1 MASISVFG
9 LGYVGCVGIACLA
22 KLGHR
27 VIGCDVD
34 FNKVS
39 RVAMGLPTIVE
50 RDIDEVMQEG
60 FKAGLISAT
69 SSAEEAVLKSEISFL
84 CVGTPNAP
92 DGRLDTSFLMSAVKS
107 IAGAIRSKSTF
118 HIVVIRSTVPPG
130 TNAAVSELIEKVSGK
145 REGINFT
152 VVSNPEFLREGMAV
166 SDFLNPPITVIGSRN
181 RRALSKLKEMYSGL
195 GSEVVEVDPKVA
207 EIIKFVNNSYHALKV
222 AFGNE
227 IGAICKKLDIDSH
240 QVMDLF
246 CKDTQLNIS
255 PYYFKPGFA
264 YGGSCL
270 PKDLRGLNFLAE
282 SNQVETPILGS
293 IENSNNLHIHRVL
306 ERVQQIGVRSVGIVG
321 LTFKA
326 GTDDLRNSAAIRL
339 AEAVLGKGCTLR
351 IYDRYLNIAREK
363 ETNLN
368 ELNKRI
374 PHLLPL
380 LDKDVESVV
389 SKTSL
394 VIVTVKNPEIP
405 DLIRKYPE
413 IHFLDLVRLKD
424 PTVETLPNYEGFCW

>member
-181 RRALSKLKEMYSGL
+181 RRALNKLKEM
-195 GSEVVEVDPKVA
+195 
-207 EIIKFVNNSYHALKV
+207 
-222 AFGNE
+222 
-227 IGAICKKLDIDSH
+227 
-240 QVMDLF
+240 
-246 CKDTQLNIS
+246 
-255 PYYFKPGFA
+255 
-264 YGGSCL
+264 
-270 PKDLRGLNFLAE
+270 
-282 SNQVETPILGS
+282 
-293 IENSNNLHIHRVL
+293 
-306 ERVQQIGVRSVGIVG
+306 
-321 LTFKA
+321 
-326 GTDDLRNSAAIRL
+326 
-339 AEAVLGKGCTLR
+339 
-351 IYDRYLNIAREK
+351 
-363 ETNLN
+363 
-368 ELNKRI
+368 
-374 PHLLPL
+374 
-380 LDKDVESVV
+380 
-389 SKTSL
+389 
-394 VIVTVKNPEIP
+394 
-405 DLIRKYPE
+405 
-413 IHFLDLVRLKD
+413 
-424 PTVETLPNYEGFCW
+424 

>member
-1 MASISVFG
+1 
-9 LGYVGCVGIACLA
+9 
-22 KLGHR
+22 
-27 VIGCDVD
+27 
-34 FNKVS
+34 
-39 RVAMGLPTIVE
+39 MGLPTIVE

-181 RRALSKLKEMYSGL
+181 RRALNKLKEMYLGL

-380 LDKDVESVV
+380 LDRDVESVV

>member
-39 RVAMGLPTIVE
+39 RIAMGLPTIVE
-50 RDIDEVMQEG
+50 RDIDEVMMEG

-84 CVGTPNAP
+84 CVGTPNAS
-92 DGRLDTSFLMSAVKS
+92 DGRLDTSFLMSAVRS
-107 IAGAIRSKSTF
+107 IAYAIRSKPTF
-118 HIVVIRSTVPPG
+118 HIVVVRSTVPPG
-130 TNAAVSELIEKVSGK
+130 TNAAVSELIEKLSGK
-145 REGINFT
+145 RDGINFT

-166 SDFLNPPITVIGSRN
+166 ADFLNPPLTVIGSRH
-181 RRALSKLKEMYSGL
+181 RRALNKLKELYSGL
-195 GSEVVEVDPKVA
+195 GSEIVEVDPKVA

-282 SNQVETPILGS
+282 SNQVEVPILGS
-293 IENSNNLHIHRVL
+293 IENSNNLHIQRVL

-339 AEAVLGKGCTLR
+339 AEAVLGKGCALR

-363 ETNLN
+363 ETNLK
-368 ELNKRI
+368 ELNHRI

-389 SKTSL
+389 SKVSL

-405 DLIRKYPE
+405 EMIRKYPE

-424 PTVETLPNYEGFCW
+424 PSVETLPNYEGFCW

>member
-1 MASISVFG
+1 M
-9 LGYVGCVGIACLA
+9 
-22 KLGHR
+22 
-27 VIGCDVD
+27 
-34 FNKVS
+34 
-39 RVAMGLPTIVE
+39 
-50 RDIDEVMQEG
+50 
-60 FKAGLISAT
+60 
-69 SSAEEAVLKSEISFL
+69 LKSEISFL
-84 CVGTPNAP
+84 CVGTPNAS
-92 DGRLDTSFLMSAVKS
+92 DGRLDTSFLMSAVRS
-107 IAGAIRSKSTF
+107 IAYAIRSKSTF
-118 HIVVIRSTVPPG
+118 HIVVVRSTVPPG
-130 TNAAVSELIEKVSGK
+130 TNAAVSELIEKLSGK
-145 REGINFT
+145 RDGINFT

-166 SDFLNPPITVIGSRN
+166 ADFLNPPLTVIGSRH
-181 RRALSKLKEMYSGL
+181 RRALNKLKELYSGL
-195 GSEVVEVDPKVA
+195 GSEIVEVDPKVA

-227 IGAICKKLDIDSH
+227 IGAICKRLDIDSH

-246 CKDTQLNIS
+246 CRDTQLNIS

-282 SNQVETPILGS
+282 SNQVEVPILGS
-293 IENSNNLHIHRVL
+293 IENSNNLHIQRVL

-339 AEAVLGKGCTLR
+339 AEAVLGKGCALR

-363 ETNLN
+363 ETNLK
-368 ELNKRI
+368 ELNHRI

-389 SKTSL
+389 SKVSL

-405 DLIRKYPE
+405 EMIRKYPE

-424 PTVETLPNYEGFCW
+424 PSVETLPNYEGFCW

>member
-1 MASISVFG
+1 
-9 LGYVGCVGIACLA
+9 
-22 KLGHR
+22 
-27 VIGCDVD
+27 
-34 FNKVS
+34 
-39 RVAMGLPTIVE
+39 MGLPTIVE

-181 RRALSKLKEMYSGL
+181 RRALNKLKEMYSGL

-282 SNQVETPILGS
+282 SNQVEAPILGS

-380 LDKDVESVV
+380 LDRDVESVV

>member
-1 MASISVFG
+1 MATISVFG

-39 RVAMGLPTIVE
+39 RIASGLPTIVE
-50 RDIDEVMQEG
+50 RDIDEVMLEG

-69 SSAEEAVLKSEISFL
+69 SSAEEAVAKSEISFL

-118 HIVVIRSTVPPG
+118 HIVIIRSTVPPG
-130 TNAAVSELIEKVSGK
+130 TNAAVSELIEKISGK
-145 REGINFT
+145 RDGINFT

-166 SDFLNPPITVIGSRN
+166 SDFLNPPLTVIGSEN
-181 RRALSKLKEMYSGL
+181 KRALGKLREIYSVL
-195 GSEVVEVDPKVA
+195 GSEIVEVEPKVA

-246 CKDTQLNIS
+246 CKDSQLNIS

-282 SNQVETPILGS
+282 SNQVQVPILGS
-293 IENSNNLHIHRVL
+293 IECSNGIHIQRVL

-339 AEAVLGKGCTLR
+339 AEAVLGKGCSLR

-363 ETNLN
+363 ETNLR
-368 ELNKRI
+368 ELNRRI

-380 LDKDVESVV
+380 LEKDVESVV

-394 VIVTVKNPEIP
+394 VIITVKNPELP
-405 DLIRKYPE
+405 ELIRKYSE

-424 PTVETLPNYEGFCW
+424 ETVETLPNYEGFCW

>member
-27 VIGCDVD
+27 VVGCDVD
-34 FNKVS
+34 VNKVNRIAS
-39 RVAMGLPTIVE
+39 GLPTIVE

-60 FKAGLISAT
+60 YKVGLISAT
-69 SSAEEAVLKSEISFL
+69 SSPFEAVSKTDVSFL

-92 DGRLDTSFLMSAVKS
+92 DGRLDTTYLMSAVKS
-107 IAGAIRSKSTF
+107 IAEVIRSKSTF

-130 TNAAVSELIEKVSGK
+130 TNAAAAALIEKISGK
-145 REGINFT
+145 REGINFA
-152 VVSNPEFLREGMAV
+152 VASNPEFLREGMAV
-166 SDFLNPPITVIGSRN
+166 ADYLNPPLTVIGCEC
-181 RRALSKLKEMYSGL
+181 RRALDSLRKIYEPL
-195 GSEVVEVDPKVA
+195 GSEIVEVEPKVA

-222 AFGNE
+222 SFGNE

-240 QVMDLF
+240 SVMNLF

-282 SNQVETPILGS
+282 SNQVEVPVLAS
-293 IENSNNLHIHRVL
+293 IEESNNVHIQRVL
-306 ERVQQIGVRSVGIVG
+306 DRVQEIGARSVGIIG

-339 AEAVLGKGCTLR
+339 AEGVLGKGCSLS
-351 IYDRYLNIAREK
+351 IYDRYLNIAQDT
-363 ETNLN
+363 ETNLR

-380 LDKDVESVV
+380 LVKNVEDVVENS
-389 SKTSL
+389 SL
-394 VIVTVKNPEIP
+394 VIITVRNPKMP
-405 DLIRKYPE
+405 DLIRDNPE
-413 IHFLDLVRLKD
+413 VHFLDLVRLKD
-424 PTVETLPNYEGFCW
+424 QTVETLPNYEGFCW

>member
-22 KLGHR
+22 KLGHK
-27 VIGCDVD
+27 VVGCDVD

-84 CVGTPNAP
+84 CVGTPNAS

-107 IAGAIRSKSTF
+107 IAYAIRSKSTF

-145 REGINFT
+145 RDGINFT

-181 RRALSKLKEMYSGL
+181 RRALNKLKEMYSGL

-246 CKDTQLNIS
+246 CRDTQLNIS

-282 SNQVETPILGS
+282 SNQVEAPILGS

-339 AEAVLGKGCTLR
+339 AEAVLGKGCSLR

-380 LDKDVESVV
+380 LEKDVESVV

-413 IHFLDLVRLKD
+413 IHFLDLVRMKD
-424 PTVETLPNYEGFCW
+424 SAVETLPNYEGFCW

>member
-22 KLGHR
+22 KLGHK
-27 VIGCDVD
+27 VVGCDVD

-84 CVGTPNAP
+84 CVGTPNAS

-107 IAGAIRSKSTF
+107 IAYAIRSKSTF

-145 REGINFT
+145 RDGINFT

-181 RRALSKLKEMYSGL
+181 RRALNKLKEMYSGL

-246 CKDTQLNIS
+246 CRDTQLNIS

-282 SNQVETPILGS
+282 SNQVEAPILGS

-413 IHFLDLVRLKD
+413 IHFLDLVRMKD
-424 PTVETLPNYEGFCW
+424 SAVETLPNYEGFCW

>member
-1 MASISVFG
+1 
-9 LGYVGCVGIACLA
+9 
-22 KLGHR
+22 
-27 VIGCDVD
+27 
-34 FNKVS
+34 
-39 RVAMGLPTIVE
+39 MGLPTIVE

-380 LDKDVESVV
+380 LDRDVESVV

>member
-1 MASISVFG
+1 
-9 LGYVGCVGIACLA
+9 
-22 KLGHR
+22 
-27 VIGCDVD
+27 
-34 FNKVS
+34 
-39 RVAMGLPTIVE
+39 MGLPTIVE
-50 RDIDEVMQEG
+50 RDIDEVMMEG

-84 CVGTPNAP
+84 CVGTPNAS

-107 IAGAIRSKSTF
+107 IANAIRSKSTF

-145 REGINFT
+145 RDGINFT

-181 RRALSKLKEMYSGL
+181 RRALNKLKEMYSGL

-282 SNQVETPILGS
+282 SNQVEAPILGS

-413 IHFLDLVRLKD
+413 IHFLDLVRMKD
-424 PTVETLPNYEGFCW
+424 SAVETLPNYEGFCW

>member
-1 MASISVFG
+1 
-9 LGYVGCVGIACLA
+9 
-22 KLGHR
+22 
-27 VIGCDVD
+27 
-34 FNKVS
+34 
-39 RVAMGLPTIVE
+39 MGLPTIVE

-181 RRALSKLKEMYSGL
+181 RRALNKLKEMYSGL

-380 LDKDVESVV
+380 LDRDVESVV